1 VTVRR
6 ALSVCGVVAGPFFLG
21 TATIEGATS
30 TDYHPVRHPI
40 SSLALGP
47 RGWLQTTNFAL
58 TGALYLAGAAGL
70 MHRRSAAAVLGTT
83 GSALLLSAAFATD
96 PVNGYPP
103 GTPDTPDPSSRT
115 GTVHNL
121 SAVPIFL
128 GLPAV
133 QLVAAV
139 RSARGSN
146 TGWAAYSAASA
157 GGMLVGFVG
166 SSVGFSGSTRWQP
179 YGGLFQRLTVVSGL
193 GWLTAL
199 VAIRTLG
206 SQTI

>member
-1 VTVRR
+1 MLT
-6 ALSVCGVVAGPFFLG
+6 VCGVVAGPLFLA
-21 TATIEGATS
+21 TATIEGATRA
-30 TDYHPVRHPI
+30 DYHPVRHPI

-47 RGWLQTTNFAL
+47 RGWVQTTNFAV
-58 TGALYLAGAAGL
+58 TGGLYLASAAG
-70 MHRRSAAAVLGTT
+70 MVSRARPAAAVFGTA
-83 GSALLLSAAFATD
+83 GAALLVSAAFVTD

-115 GTVHNL
+115 GAVHNL

-133 QLVAAV
+133 QLASAV
-139 RSARGSN
+139 RSARGN
-146 TGWAAYSAASA
+146 PRWAAYSAASA

-166 SSVGFSGSTRWQP
+166 ASAGFSGSPRWKP
-179 YGGLFQRLTVVSGL
+179 YGGLFQRLAVVCGL
-193 GWLTAL
+193 GWLNAL
-199 VAIRTLG
+199 ASRTLG